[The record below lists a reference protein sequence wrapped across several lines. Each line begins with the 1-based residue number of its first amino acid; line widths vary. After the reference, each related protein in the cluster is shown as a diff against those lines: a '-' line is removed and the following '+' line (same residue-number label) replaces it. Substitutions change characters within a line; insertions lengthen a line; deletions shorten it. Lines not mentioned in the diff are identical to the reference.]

1 MNYLYWGVK
10 EFVCIK
16 NRIGQPIFV
25 HFNNKS
31 KEKCRLQ
38 RDSNSDRWNW
48 RKANCPLFHHHPT
61 AQKSTFLKLSSEGDL
76 NVDSFPLYG
85 SFTFNG
91 SFSRGLMNAGN
102 LIRPVAVSTSVSS
115 GKRDLAR
122 ANEKNPSKLARI
134 IQDWKEEI
142 MRGKMTSWPFSHS
155 HFYY

>member
-1 MNYLYWGVK
+1 MASQFLSISTTNLK
-10 EFVCIK
+10 K
-16 NRIGQPIFV
+16 NVDFSGIQTRIVGIGRQ
-25 HFNNKS
+25 
-31 KEKCRLQ
+31 
-38 RDSNSDRWNW
+38 
-48 RKANCPLFHHHPT
+48 ANCPLFHHHPT